1 MPRPQPADFPEYYG
15 RYISRVDAD
24 NLQQAI
30 DTYAQELDKF
40 YSSLPEAKA
49 LYSYAPGKWTLKEVL
64 QHVIDT
70 ERVMAYRMMRF
81 ARKDKTPLPSFDE
94 NSFTENAF
102 ANERSFDSLKEEF
115 LALRKSTDLFIRSLN
130 DEQLSSAGT
139 ASNLQ
144 ITANSLGYIILGH
157 LLHHRE
163 IVSEKYL

>member
-30 DTYAQELDKF
+30 SKYAQELSAF
-40 YSSLPEAKA
+40 YTSLPETKA

-94 NSFTENAF
+94 NSFTENAL
-102 ANERSFDSLKEEF
+102 ANERSLDSLKEEF
-115 LALRKSTDLFIRSLN
+115 LALRKSTDLFISSLN

-144 ITANSLGYIILGH
+144 ITANSLGYIIFGH
-157 LLHHRE
+157 LLHHKMIIEER
-163 IVSEKYL
+163 YF

>member
-30 DTYAQELDKF
+30 DTYAQELSKF
-40 YSSLPEAKA
+40 YSNLPEAKA

-94 NSFTENAF
+94 NSFTENAL
-102 ANERSFDSLKEEF
+102 ANERSLDSLKEEF

-130 DEQLSSAGT
+130 DDQLSSSGI

-144 ITANSLGYIILGH
+144 ITANALGYIIYGH
-157 LLHHRE
+157 LLHHK
-163 IVSEKYL
+163 IIIGEKYL

>member
-1 MPRPQPADFPEYYG
+1 MSRPQPADFPEYYG

-30 DTYAQELDKF
+30 NKYAQELVAF
-40 YSSLPEAKA
+40 YTNLPETKA

-70 ERVMAYRMMRF
+70 ERVMTYRMMRF

-115 LALRKSTDLFIRSLN
+115 LALRKSTDLFIHSLN
-130 DEQLSSAGT
+130 DEQLASSGI
-139 ASNLQ
+139 ASNLH
-144 ITANSLGYIILGH
+144 ITANSLGYIIFGH
-157 LLHHRE
+157 LLHHKIIIE
-163 IVSEKYL
+163 EKYL

>member
-1 MPRPQPADFPEYYG
+1 MSRPQPADFPEYYG

-30 DTYAQELDKF
+30 NKYAQELAAF
-40 YSSLPEAKA
+40 YTNLPETKA

-70 ERVMAYRMMRF
+70 ERVMTYRMMRF

-130 DEQLSSAGT
+130 DEQLASSGI
-139 ASNLQ
+139 ASTLHV
-144 ITANSLGYIILGH
+144 TANAIGYIIYGH
-157 LLHHRE
+157 LLHHKIIIE
-163 IVSEKYL
+163 EKYL